1 MMHSSITRTIYHNS
15 NVNLGPS
22 LLNNDCSK
30 INFKQEVVGVTLTRL
45 ELALVLTMYI
55 SAVVILVV
63 VFEVLK
69 PSISAHLM
77 GSN

>member
-22 LLNNDCSK
+22 YNNC
-30 INFKQEVVGVTLTRL
+30 KQLDYKPEVVGVTLTKM
-45 ELALVLTMYI
+45 ELTLVLTLYI

-63 VFEVLK
+63 VFEFLK
-69 PSISAHLM
+69 PSISAHLL
-77 GSN
+77 GN

>member
-22 LLNNDCSK
+22 LLNNECSK
-30 INFKQEVVGVTLTRL
+30 LQYREEVVGVTLTKL
-45 ELALVLTMYI
+45 ELTLVLTMYI
-55 SAVVILVV
+55 AAVVILVV
-63 VFEVLK
+63 LFELLK